1 MAASHTH
8 SSTGP
13 LLTRAA
19 VAVLYLAFAGLGL
32 VYGYRFGLQIGGVLM
47 GVVTA
52 MTCAL
57 FCTILVSGVLDQV
70 GRWRRSGQT

>member
-8 SSTGP
+8 SATGP
-13 LLTRAA
+13 LLTRAV
-19 VAVLYLAFAGLGL
+19 VALLYMAFAGVGL
-32 VYGYRFGLQIGGVLM
+32 VYGYRFGIQIGGVLM

-52 MTCAL
+52 TTCAL
-57 FCTILVSGVLDQV
+57 FSTILVSGVLDQV

>member
-1 MAASHTH
+1 MAAMHPP
-8 SSTGP
+8 SSAGP
-13 LLTRAA
+13 LVTRAV
-19 VAVLYLAFAGLGL
+19 VALTYLACGLLGMA
-32 VYGYRFGLQIGGVLM
+32 YGYRFGVQIGGVLM

-52 MTCAL
+52 LTSAL